1 MAAVLPFRSR
11 ATLHEQG
18 GGAVD
23 LGADDEVRCSI
34 WPASGRNV
42 TDTGLTFDHRGEAAA
57 EFEAAL
63 RVRNR
68 ELRLAGK
75 RYKIVEAVAHPD
87 GFPHVALF
95 LRSLTG
101 G

>member
-1 MAAVLPFRSR
+1 MAVLPFRSR

-18 GGAVD
+18 GAAVD
-23 LGADDEVRCSI
+23 LGADDTIPCSI

-42 TDTGLTFDHRGEAAA
+42 APAGQTFDHRGEAHPDFAA
-57 EFEAAL
+57 VL
-63 RVRNR
+63 KVVNR
-68 ELRLAGK
+68 ELRLDGH
-75 RYKIVEAVAHPD
+75 RYKIVEAVLHPD

>member
-1 MAAVLPFRSR
+1 VSVLPFRSR

-18 GGAVD
+18 GAAVD
-23 LGADDEVRCSI
+23 LGAVDTVKCSI

-42 TDTGLTFDHRGEAAA
+42 TDTGQTFDHRGEAAP
-57 EFEAAL
+57 EYEDAL

-68 ELRLAGK
+68 ELRLDGV